1 MLATSFMRKE
11 VCEKTL
17 VKIFEELDT
26 NKDKVISFDELRRSV
41 EGVNLRELLK
51 DAGKEEITFGDFRRM
66 MLEIYEQ

>member
-1 MLATSFMRKE
+1 MRKE

-51 DAGKEEITFGDFRRM
+51 DTGKEEITFGDFRRM
-66 MLEIYEQ
+66 ML

>member
-1 MLATSFMRKE
+1 MRKE